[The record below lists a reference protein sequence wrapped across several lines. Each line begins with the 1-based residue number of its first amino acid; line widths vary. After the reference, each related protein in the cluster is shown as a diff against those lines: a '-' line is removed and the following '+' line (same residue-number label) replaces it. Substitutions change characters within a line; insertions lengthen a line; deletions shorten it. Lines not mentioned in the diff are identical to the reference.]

1 MEAKT
6 KTNSGTE
13 RTRSCIDVTARD
25 STWQP
30 DYPSLQVLAA
40 RFCTQPEVKFHVFR
54 QLKRGEEKSIF
65 FLEHHVDSIKQI
77 KKKHLSYTL

>member
-25 STWQP
+25 SPTIP
-30 DYPSLQVLAA
+30 VFLAA
-40 RFCTQPEVKFHVFR
+40 RFCTPPEVKFYVFR

-65 FLEHHVDSIKQI
+65 LLEHHVDSIKQI
-77 KKKHLSYTL
+77 KKNLSYTL